1 MNIDGLNFN
10 FMGVRR
16 IALAASAVVLVLS
29 MGSVL
34 TRGLNFGL
42 DFTGG
47 DLLELSYQGEAELAG
62 IRAALTGAGFENPL
76 VQNFG
81 TVTDV
86 LVRLPLQEEAEE
98 GETRER
104 VLAALRA
111 HDPSVELRRFE
122 FVGPQVG
129 EELTERGGL
138 AMLIALVLIF
148 IYVMLRFRWKF
159 AAGTISALVHDVIVV
174 VGFFSLFGFGFDL
187 TILAAILA
195 TIGYSLNDT
204 IVVFDRIRENFR
216 LMRRGTAEEV
226 INRSINQML
235 GRTMITSLT
244 TLLVLICLFLLGG
257 ETVSGFALALI
268 VGVVVGTYSSIYVAS
283 AAALAL
289 NVSPAD
295 LIRPSA
301 KKSTRCPDISLRRR
315 AWLADSRRV
324 GSE

>member
-1 MNIDGLNFN
+1 MNIDRLNID
-10 FMGVRR
+10 FMGARR
-16 IALAASAVVLVLS
+16 VALAVSAVVIAFSLVSL
-29 MGSVL
+29 V

-47 DLLELSYQGEAELAG
+47 DLLELTYAGEADLAE
-62 IRAALTGAGFENPL
+62 IRAVLNEEGFENPL

-81 TVTDV
+81 TTSDV
-86 LVRLPLQEEAEE
+86 LVRLPLQAEAEE
-98 GETRER
+98 GDTRARIFE
-104 VLAALRA
+104 ALQAR
-111 HDPSVELRRFE
+111 DPTVELRRAD

-148 IYVMLRFRWKF
+148 VYVMLRFRWKF

-174 VGFFSLFGFGFDL
+174 VGFFSIFGFGFDL

-216 LMRRGTAEEV
+216 LMRRGSAVEV

-235 GRTMITSLT
+235 GRTMITSFT
-244 TLLVLICLFLLGG
+244 TLLVLTCLFLLGG

-268 VGVVVGTYSSIYVAS
+268 VGVMVGTYSSIYIAS

-289 NVSPAD
+289 DVSPAD
-295 LIRPSA
+295 LIPPKREEI
-301 KKSTRCPDISLRRR
+301 DSLP
-315 AWLADSRRV
+315 
-324 GSE
+324 

>member
-1 MNIDGLNFN
+1 MNTGQFNID
-10 FMGVRR
+10 FMGARR
-16 IALAASAVVLVLS
+16 VAVAFSAVVIAASLVSLV
-29 MGSVL
+29 G
-34 TRGLNFGL
+34 RGLNFGL

-47 DLLELSYQGEAELAG
+47 DLLELTYEGEADLAD
-62 IRAALTGAGFENPL
+62 IRAALNEEGFENPL

-81 TVTDV
+81 TTSDV
-86 LVRLPLQEEAEE
+86 LVRLPLQAESEE
-98 GETRER
+98 GDTRAR
-104 VLAALRA
+104 VLAALQAR
-111 HDPSVELRRFE
+111 DPTVELRRAD

-148 IYVMLRFRWKF
+148 VYVMLRFRWKF

-174 VGFFSLFGFGFDL
+174 VGFFSIFGFGFDL

-216 LMRRGTAEEV
+216 LMRRGSAVEV

-235 GRTMITSLT
+235 GRTMITSFT

-283 AAALAL
+283 ASALAL

-295 LIRPSA
+295 LIPPKREEI
-301 KKSTRCPDISLRRR
+301 DSLP
-315 AWLADSRRV
+315 
-324 GSE
+324 

>member
-1 MNIDGLNFN
+1 MNIDGLNID
-10 FMGVRR
+10 FMGARR
-16 IALAASAVVLVLS
+16 IALAASTVVLVLS

-34 TRGLNFGL
+34 TRGMNFGL

-47 DLLELSYQGEAELAG
+47 DLLELSYQGEADLAG

-216 LMRRGTAEEV
+216 LMRRGTAKEV

-295 LIRPSA
+295 LIPPKREE
-301 KKSTRCPDISLRRR
+301 I
-315 AWLADSRRV
+315 DSMP
-324 GSE
+324 

>member
-1 MNIDGLNFN
+1 MNIDELNID
-10 FMGVRR
+10 FMGARR

-34 TRGLNFGL
+34 TRGMNFGL

-47 DLLELSYQGEAELAG
+47 DLLELSYQGEADLAG

-138 AMLIALVLIF
+138 ALLIALVLIF

-187 TILAAILA
+187 TILAAVLA

-235 GRTMITSLT
+235 GRTMITSFT

-268 VGVVVGTYSSIYVAS
+268 VGVMVGTYSSIYVAS

-295 LIRPSA
+295 LIPPKREE
-301 KKSTRCPDISLRRR
+301 I
-315 AWLADSRRV
+315 DSMP
-324 GSE
+324 

>member
-1 MNIDGLNFN
+1 MDTARLNID
-10 FMGVRR
+10 FMGARR
-16 IALAASAVVLVLS
+16 LALVVSAVVIAASLVSL
-29 MGSVL
+29 VA
-34 TRGLNFGL
+34 RGLNFGL

-47 DLLELSYQGEAELAG
+47 DLLELTYEGEADLVG
-62 IRAALTGAGFENPL
+62 IRAALSEVGLDNAV

-81 TVTDV
+81 TNSDV
-86 LVRLPLQEEAEE
+86 MVRLPLQAETEA
-98 GETRER
+98 GDTRAR
-104 VLAALRA
+104 VLEALQAR
-111 HDPSVELRRFE
+111 DPTVELRRAE

-148 IYVMLRFRWKF
+148 VYVMLRFRWKF

-174 VGFFSLFGFGFDL
+174 VGFFSIFGFGFDL

-216 LMRRGTAEEV
+216 LMRRGSAVEV

-235 GRTMITSLT
+235 GRTMITSFT

-268 VGVVVGTYSSIYVAS
+268 VGVIVGTYSSIYVAS
-283 AAALAL
+283 ASALAL
-289 NVSPAD
+289 NVKPAD
-295 LIRPSA
+295 LIPPKREEI
-301 KKSTRCPDISLRRR
+301 DSLP
-315 AWLADSRRV
+315 
-324 GSE
+324 

>member
-1 MNIDGLNFN
+1 MNTGNFNID
-10 FMGVRR
+10 FMGARR
-16 IALAASAVVLVLS
+16 VAVAFSAVVIAASLVSL
-29 MGSVL
+29 VA
-34 TRGLNFGL
+34 RGLNFGL

-47 DLLELSYQGEAELAG
+47 DLLELTYEGEADLAD
-62 IRAALTGAGFENPL
+62 IRAALNEEGFENPL

-81 TVTDV
+81 TTSDV
-86 LVRLPLQEEAEE
+86 LVRLPLQAESEE
-98 GETRER
+98 GDTRAR
-104 VLAALRA
+104 VLAALQAR
-111 HDPSVELRRFE
+111 DPTVELRRAD

-148 IYVMLRFRWKF
+148 VYVMLRFRWKF

-174 VGFFSLFGFGFDL
+174 VGFFSIFGFGFDL

-216 LMRRGTAEEV
+216 LMRRGSAVEV

-235 GRTMITSLT
+235 GRTMITSFT

-283 AAALAL
+283 ASALAL

-295 LIRPSA
+295 LIPPKREEI
-301 KKSTRCPDISLRRR
+301 DSLP
-315 AWLADSRRV
+315 
-324 GSE
+324 